1 MGKIVIDYDKE
12 RLEAA
17 REIADLVAS
26 TAGPYGANV
35 HHFSHDYP
43 VMYRDGL
50 KVIEKYNP
58 NSTLGLGVKL
68 LMAGAAGRT
77 VRNAGDGSTTTT
89 ILLRW
94 IVENATDAILLAEEH
109 KHPISRRAIA
119 NGIRK
124 AGAICVKEL
133 ENADRIDIKTEKGQE
148 RLRQVATLAGSN
160 DPEIGNAVADTIIAV
175 GTDGYVITEYDPKIT
190 EIETETRGGY
200 RMPFGVI
207 STSMLGHRSSVTLD
221 NAFVAIVKDA
231 LNTNEQ
237 ISKILM
243 AWKGYCDAD
252 EKMYPLVVLC
262 PAIAADAQNI
272 MLNRRGKPGPNGEPG
287 QLLPW
292 FVVRVPAGN
301 EIWEDLFAVTGASDL
316 SGKSV
321 QYFTAKNAALV
332 PNVVLSEKETVI
344 HINDESLQKSG
355 LVIRLT
361 ELLEDASDEEAP
373 AIESRIARLEGRVGV
388 IKIPVSTNA
397 KRAWTGEVFEDAY
410 RAAIS
415 AVKHGVAPG
424 AGKTL
429 CMLAGKLSADEG
441 RGSEQ
446 YGIKS
451 VYLALSQ
458 VTATLLKNGGVPDS
472 VVDLIIA
479 WAQNNDVQW
488 STILLNDENLMHLH
502 DKDGWI
508 NAIVDGRDAGV
519 VDSAEVLKSAIL
531 SATSEAADWIE
542 TLNAIV
548 E

>member
-1 MGKIVIDYDKE
+1 MGKIVIDYDSQ

-26 TAGPYGANV
+26 TAGPYGQNV

-58 NSTLGLGVKL
+58 NSTLGLGIKL

-89 ILLRW
+89 VLLRW
-94 IVENATDAILLAEEH
+94 IVENATEAIRLAEEN
-109 KHPISRRAIA
+109 KRPVSRRGIA

-124 AGAICVKEL
+124 AGAACVKLL
-133 ENADRIDIKTEKGQE
+133 ESADRIDIKTEKGQE

-175 GTDGYVITEYDPKIT
+175 GTDGYVITEYDPKIAA
-190 EIETETRGGY
+190 IETETRGGY

-207 STSMLGHRSSVTLD
+207 STSMLGHRSSITLE

-301 EIWEDLFAVTGASDL
+301 EVWEDLFAVTGAADL

-321 QYFTAKNAALV
+321 QYFTAKNGALV
-332 PNVVLSEKETVI
+332 SNVVLSEKETVI

-355 LVIRLT
+355 LVNRLS
-361 ELLEDASDEEAP
+361 EVLKVAGDDEAP

-388 IKIPVSTNA
+388 IKIPVSTSA

-415 AVKHGVAPG
+415 AVKHGIAPG
-424 AGKTL
+424 AGRTL
-429 CMLAGKLSADEG
+429 CRLSMQLPWDG
-441 RGSEQ
+441 PVSEQ
-446 YGIKS
+446 VGIKA
-451 VYLALSQ
+451 VYLALPQ
-458 VTATLLKNGGVPDS
+458 VTASLLRNGGVPNS
-472 VVDLIIA
+472 IVDTIIG
-479 WAQNNDVQW
+479 WAQANDVQW
-488 STILLNDENLMHLH
+488 STILLNDENLANLH
-502 DKDGWI
+502 DENGWI

-531 SATSEAADWIE
+531 AATGEAADWVE